1 MKPSYYTVHTHVTA
15 RNFSCQL
22 MKSSYISCYNM
33 KLLMLYDEA
42 LVLHET
48 DHAFAYSM
56 FRIYG
61 KYAFYMLAVVVNL
74 KLDKLKQV
82 PTILNSF

>member
-1 MKPSYYTVHTHVTA
+1 
-15 RNFSCQL
+15 
-22 MKSSYISCYNM
+22 M